1 MTKLFNSCLPI
12 LSPHFLFNLIQQNL
26 KINIIIIYFIHVTR
40 IIIIKYINI
49 CNYQINKSNKFG
61 NHSIQI
67 QQDIYQFNHFVNYTL
82 IFNRISLY

>member
-1 MTKLFNSCLPI
+1 M
-12 LSPHFLFNLIQQNL
+12 
-26 KINIIIIYFIHVTR
+26 TR

-67 QQDIYQFNHFVNYTL
+67 QQDIYQFNHFVTIHLYL
-82 IFNRISLY
+82 IELVCIKLKLFPTAKEIVTIKKKIDPQKLGRFSKKDLIP